1 MADRTPAILDE
12 LGMTARRVDTG
23 DAPLNLWMMT
33 EWPRPDLRHRSL
45 LSNREIERAGRLR
58 TARLRDRYI
67 VAHAARCVIVDAAFG
82 IACRDQHVEL
92 GSRGKPYLAD
102 RPDIQF
108 NLSYSQDRFAIAV
121 ARDAAIGID
130 IERLRTIEDAEAL
143 ASLHYS
149 ASERAALAT
158 QPAGSDEYDRIFLSV
173 WTRKEACLKAL
184 GRGLGD
190 LPLAEIDCGAVR
202 TETVRVGD
210 RQLRTDTTLIS
221 SYMVS
226 WAWERIGCLTGS
238 SGERH
243 LGMPVGIE

>member
-1 MADRTPAILDE
+1 MPDRTLAILDE
-12 LGMTARRVDTG
+12 LGITARHVDTG
-23 DAPLNLWMMT
+23 DAPLTLWMVT

-45 LSNREIERAGRLR
+45 LTNAEVERAGRLR

-67 VAHAARCVIVDAAFG
+67 VAHAARCVVIDAAFG

-92 GSRGKPYLAD
+92 GPRGKPCLAD

-108 NLSYSQDRFAIAV
+108 NLSYSQARFAIAI
-121 ARDAAIGID
+121 ARDTSVGID
-130 IERLRTIEDAEAL
+130 IERLRGIEDADAL
-143 ASLHYS
+143 AVLHYS
-149 ASERAALAT
+149 AAERAALT
-158 QPAGSDEYDRIFLSV
+158 MQPVGSTEYDRTFLSV
-173 WTRKEACLKAL
+173 WTRKEACVKAL

-190 LPLAEIDCGAVR
+190 LPLAEIYCGAER

-221 SYMVS
+221 SYMIS
-226 WAWERIGCLTGS
+226 WAWERIGYLTGS

>member
-1 MADRTPAILDE
+1 MADRTSAILDE

-23 DAPLNLWMMT
+23 DAPLTLWMVT

-67 VAHAARCVIVDAAFG
+67 VAHAARCVIVDAAFD

-92 GSRGKPYLAD
+92 GPRGKPYLVD

-108 NLSYSQDRFAIAV
+108 NLSYSRDRFAVAV
-121 ARDAAIGID
+121 ARATAIGID
-130 IERLRTIEDAEAL
+130 VEYLRGIEDADAL
-143 ASLHYS
+143 AALHYS
-149 ASERAALAT
+149 PAERRALAA
-158 QPAGSDEYDRIFLSV
+158 QPVGSAEHDRIFLSI

-184 GRGLGD
+184 GLGLGD
-190 LPLAEIDCGAVR
+190 VPLDVIDCGVR
-202 TETVRVGD
+202 TETVRMGD

-221 SYMVS
+221 SYLVS

-238 SGERH
+238 SSERH

>member
-1 MADRTPAILDE
+1 VPDRTRAILDE
-12 LGMTARRVDTG
+12 LGITARHVDTG
-23 DAPLNLWMMT
+23 DAPLTLWLIT

-45 LSNREIERAGRLR
+45 LSSREIERAGRLR

-67 VAHAARCVIVDAAFG
+67 VAHAARCVIIDAAFG
-82 IACRDQHVEL
+82 IACRDQQVEL

-121 ARDAAIGID
+121 ACDTVIGID
-130 IERLRTIEDAEAL
+130 IERLRTIEDADAL
-143 ASLHYS
+143 AALHYS
-149 ASERAALAT
+149 ASERAALAV
-158 QPAGSDEYDRIFLSV
+158 QPAGSDDYDRMFLSV
-173 WTRKEACLKAL
+173 WTRKEACLKAM

-190 LPLAEIDCGAVR
+190 LPLDEIDCGLR

-221 SYMVS
+221 SYVVS
-226 WAWERIGCLTGS
+226 WAWERIGSLSGS

-243 LGMPVGIE
+243 LGMPIGIE